1 MREAEKPDPKE
12 WRPPAL
18 LLVGMGMGRDDLS
31 PKVLQWLE
39 RAEVLA
45 GGKRHLDSFPEFR
58 GEKVPLASTLEKFFE
73 RLDHISRE
81 RRTAVLSSGDPF
93 YFGLG
98 RRLVKALG
106 KERII
111 AFPNITSVQALFA
124 RLGEGWENA
133 RVLSIHGGSRSP
145 QPADWLCAVRSS
157 PKLVLFTDPQHHPGW
172 IAQQLLDAGMAE
184 RSLIVAEDL
193 GLPTENIEHLS
204 LEETRSRSFSPLN
217 LVVIT
222 AVDPALDPGNRAGTA
237 GWKACTPSMASQ
249 SFPIFGLPE
258 SAFEHEAGMITKM
271 EVRAV
276 VLAHLQLK
284 PGLILWD
291 LGAGSGSVSI
301 EAARLVPL
309 QQVVAVEKNRDRCEA
324 LRQNVKNLGGPEVQV
339 FCGSAGDVIDQ
350 LPEDPD
356 RVFIG
361 GSGEELQGL
370 LERVAGRLR
379 PGGRVVQT
387 VVSLDT
393 LGTVRS
399 FWRGKP
405 FEISVT
411 QLQVN
416 RSTAISESLRFEA
429 LNPIFVVSVW
439 SKR

>member
-1 MREAEKPDPKE
+1 MKEAARPDPEE
-12 WRPPAL
+12 WRPPTL

-31 PKVLQWLE
+31 PKVLQCLD

-45 GGKRHLDSFPEFR
+45 GGKRHLDSFPDFR
-58 GEKVPLASTLEKFFE
+58 GEKIPLASTLEKFIE

-81 RRTAVLSSGDPF
+81 RRTAVLASGDPF

-106 KERII
+106 RERII

-124 RLGEGWENA
+124 RLGEGWEDV
-133 RVLSIHGGSRSP
+133 RVLSLHGGGRSP
-145 QPADWLCAVRSS
+145 QHADWLGAVRSS

-222 AVDPALDPGNRAGTA
+222 AAAPAVDPVNNAGTA
-237 GWKACTPSMASQ
+237 GWKACSTLTTGE
-249 SFPIFGLPE
+249 SFPVFGLPE

-284 PGLILWD
+284 PGLIMWD

-309 QQVVAVEKNRDRCEA
+309 QQVIAVEKHHGRFEA
-324 LRQNVKNLGGPEVQV
+324 LRQNVKNLGGPEAQV
-339 FCGSAGDVIDQ
+339 VFGSAGDVIDQ
-350 LPEDPD
+350 LPDPD

-361 GSGEELQGL
+361 GSGDELPGL
-370 LERVAGRLR
+370 LERVTERLR

-387 VVSLDT
+387 VVTLDT
-393 LGTVRS
+393 LGAVRS

-405 FEISVT
+405 FEISII

-429 LNPIFVVSVW
+429 LNPVFVVSVW